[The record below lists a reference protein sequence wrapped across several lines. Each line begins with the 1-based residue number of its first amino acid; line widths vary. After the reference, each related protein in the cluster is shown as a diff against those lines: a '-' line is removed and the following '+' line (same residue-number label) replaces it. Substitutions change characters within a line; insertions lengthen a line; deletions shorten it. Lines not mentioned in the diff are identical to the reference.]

1 MRPDIQRTELYKELD
16 KELSKDLFNYS
27 EKKYKHNVDSLYYTV
42 SIKDDSNDNKDILC
56 LLNRLKDLKEKIKK
70 DKSYPNDFEG
80 LELKLGSYAMIY
92 NYRLHSPDR
101 FDIFISDYKPNKE
114 TPRIVVQIRSM
125 ALWIENFKD
134 IVEDTFNQLKSIL
147 DGYDIEIL
155 RVMEN
160 RIDYAYHTNAIQNPY
175 KMFNDGN
182 LKSSLKTN
190 LKIYSKVG
198 EIQGQ
203 EITIDYFSL
212 GQRKSNN
219 VFVRFYNKT
228 REVIEMNYKAFFI
241 AYWYENKMISSYD
254 KYCLEYAYKEKNYNA
269 IDKARLLFYL
279 EHGKDDAIK
288 DKINKFIK
296 DQSKSYLDMKEFA
309 DTICPKVTL
318 ILNIEYETKRKFY
331 YYSDNVINGFDY
343 TFDDVPSLARIFKIY
358 ENRNIFLNYLTS
370 ETASFIDKKKDDY
383 KAFWKRLRGLK
394 IENCNNCDMEY
405 IRDYSKEIDTDK
417 IKKRLINTI
426 GTLAVYNDN
435 KDTNFIDDFSTV
447 LSSINDNDIKNDY
460 MFINSDGEKLEDIH
474 IQDYKEY
481 KEKRHKELKYKLNL
495 AQTTLID

>member
-1 MRPDIQRTELYKELD
+1 MRVDIKRTELYKELNSQLS
-16 KELSKDLFNYS
+16 KELFHHTKD
-27 EKKYKHNVDSLYYTV
+27 KYKHNVDSLYYTV
-42 SIKDDSNDNKDILC
+42 SIKDDSNENKDVLC

-92 NYRLHSPDR
+92 NYRLSCADR

-125 ALWIENFKD
+125 ALWIEDFKD

-155 RVMEN
+155 KIMEN

-241 AYWYENKMISSYD
+241 EYWYQEKMISEYD

-279 EHGKDDAIK
+279 EHGKDDLVK
-288 DKINKFIK
+288 DKINKILK
-296 DQSKSYLDMKEFA
+296 DQAKTYLDIKEFA

-331 YYSDNVINGFDY
+331 YYSDGAINGFDY
-343 TFDDVPSLARIFKIY
+343 KLTDISALSRIFQIY

-370 ETASFIDKKKDDY
+370 ETACFIDKKTGKY
-383 KAFWKRLRGLK
+383 KAFWNRLRGLK

-405 IRDYSKEIDTDK
+405 IRDYSKEIDTEK
-417 IKKRLINTI
+417 IKKRLVNTI
-426 GTLAVYNDN
+426 ATLAVYNDK
-435 KDTNFIDDFSTV
+435 KDTGFIDDFSNV
-447 LSSINDNDIKNDY
+447 LSTINDNDIKNDY
-460 MFINSDGEKLEDIH
+460 MFIDSNGEILENVH
-474 IQDYKEY
+474 IPDYKEY
-481 KEKRHKELKYKLNL
+481 KQKRHKELKYKFNL
-495 AQTTLID
+495 SRTTLIN

>member
-1 MRPDIQRTELYKELD
+1 MRVDIKRTKLYKELD
-16 KELSKDLFNYS
+16 KDLSKDLFHHT
-27 EKKYKHNVDSLYYTV
+27 KDKYKHNVDSLYYTV
-42 SIKDDSNDNKDILC
+42 YIEDDSNENENIIN
-56 LLNRLKDLKEKIKK
+56 LLNELNELKEKIKL
-70 DKSYPNDFEG
+70 DKNYPNDFQG
-80 LELKLGSYAMIY
+80 LELKLGSYAMMY
-92 NYRLHSPDR
+92 NYRLSCADR

-134 IVEDTFNQLKSIL
+134 IVEATFNQLKSIL
-147 DGYDIEIL
+147 DKYNIEIS

-175 KMFNDGN
+175 KMFNDNN

-212 GQRKSNN
+212 GQRKSDN

-241 AYWYENKMISSYD
+241 EYWHENKMISSYD

-279 EHGKDDAIK
+279 EYGKDDLIK
-288 DKINKFIK
+288 DKINKFVK

-309 DTICPKVTL
+309 DEICPKVTL

-331 YYSDNVINGFDY
+331 YYSDNSINGFDY
-343 TFDDVPSLARIFKIY
+343 ELTDIAALSRIFQIY

-370 ETASFIDKKKDDY
+370 ETASFVDKKKDDY

-405 IRDYSKEIDTDK
+405 IRDYSKEIDKEK
-417 IKKRLINTI
+417 IKKRLVNTI
-426 GTLAVYNDN
+426 ATLAVYNDK
-435 KDTNFIDDFSTV
+435 KDTSFIDDFSNV

-460 MFINSDGEKLEDIH
+460 MFINENGERLEDIY
-474 IQDYKEY
+474 IPDYREY
-481 KEKRHKELKYKLNL
+481 KEKRHKELRYKLNL
-495 AQTTLID
+495 PQTTLID